1 MYFLVDVIAVIFVL
15 GLSLYGLKIGFF
27 KSTVD
32 VVLVLVCLVG
42 AGALSYL
49 TVLTLQDKTLWL
61 EEMQNFFMGI
71 LGDSKISG
79 LQATIEQVAFYLGFS
94 VLIVLFYI
102 PYSILL
108 NFLRKIIVKIFDKI
122 NSVGLFGFFDKLL
135 GFLINFIFSAGTIL
149 FILAFIH
156 GTATIG
162 PNYAHELILSSEVL
176 SIFYESNPL
185 NFIFENF
192 ADLIP
197 VAWGLQ

>member
-42 AGALSYL
+42 AGVLSYL
-49 TVLTLQDKTLWL
+49 TVLTLPGETLWI
-61 EEMQNFFMGI
+61 EEMQNFFMNL
-71 LGDSKISG
+71 LGDSKVSG
-79 LQATIEQVAFYLGFS
+79 LQETIEQVAFYLGFG
-94 VLIVLFYI
+94 VLIIIFYI

-108 NFLRKIIVKIFDKI
+108 NLLRKLIVKFFEKV
-122 NSVGLFGFFDKLL
+122 NSIGLFGFFDKLL
-135 GFLINFIFSAGTIL
+135 GFVINFVFSAGTIL

-156 GTATIG
+156 GTASIG
-162 PNYAHELILSSEVL
+162 TNYAHELILSSEVL
-176 SIFYESNPL
+176 SLIYEVNPL

-192 ADLIP
+192 ADIFP
-197 VAWGLQ
+197 VVYRV